1 MMKRKYFKKF
11 FKNHTFT
18 VGLILSLSVVFC
30 ALFADFIAP
39 HPYDEINLAVKLQ
52 APNLQYFFGTDMY
65 GRCIFSR
72 IVYGSRIVL
81 QVGVIVTAIQLLIGV
96 TLGLLSGYFGGKIGK
111 LISFITDITWA
122 MPAIVMSLAIVTI
135 LGPSLTNV
143 VIAIAL
149 VGWAQFTKIIGA
161 KTQTLKNLPFID
173 AAHVLGESNFSII
186 TRYILPNTIN
196 QIIILVTL
204 TLPTAVLSTSALG
217 FLGLGAQPPAP
228 DWGVILS
235 EGVKVIYNA
244 PWVSIAPGLSLLYV
258 VLGYNILGEGLKDL
272 LDPQNDY

>member
-1 MMKRKYFKKF
+1 
-11 FKNHTFT
+11 
-18 VGLILSLSVVFC
+18 
-30 ALFADFIAP
+30 
-39 HPYDEINLAVKLQ
+39 
-52 APNLQYFFGTDMY
+52 
-65 GRCIFSR
+65 
-72 IVYGSRIVL
+72 
-81 QVGVIVTAIQLLIGV
+81 
-96 TLGLLSGYFGGKIGK
+96 
-111 LISFITDITWA
+111 
-122 MPAIVMSLAIVTI
+122 
-135 LGPSLTNV
+135 

-173 AAHVLGESNFSII
+173 AAHVLGESNFNII

-235 EGVKVIYNA
+235 EGVKFIYTA
-244 PWVSIAPGLSLLYV
+244 PWISIAPGLSLLYV
-258 VLGYNILGEGLKDL
+258 VLGYNILGEGLKDM